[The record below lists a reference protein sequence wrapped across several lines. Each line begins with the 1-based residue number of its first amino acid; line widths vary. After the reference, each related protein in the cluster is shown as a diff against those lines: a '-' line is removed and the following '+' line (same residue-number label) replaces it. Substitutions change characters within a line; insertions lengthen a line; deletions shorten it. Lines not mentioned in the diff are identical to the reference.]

1 MKIDNYKIFLASPGD
16 TLKERKVV
24 EEIVKDLNE
33 SIGSR
38 YNFNIQLLKWETSV
52 YPAFGEDGQDVI
64 NGQIGDDYDIFI
76 GIMWKRFGTPTNRS
90 ESGTKEE
97 FERAYKRFNSG
108 ENLNI
113 MFYFNNE
120 PLPQDFDIEQF
131 TKVKDFKTEIRGLG
145 GLYWGYES
153 RDKFEKTLRNQLTS
167 CVLDLHKK
175 TSFDVKETTISE
187 SNEALQLDPK
197 FSKFLNDIEAVFAH
211 SKIDTI
217 NLEHLYLAPDLKDL
231 NQKHGKSYRVTNL
244 DEILNAIDV
253 EGFKYVLIGNDTS
266 GKTANAKYLFSK
278 YFQFGL
284 TPILIQGSEIN
295 NNIRIDA
302 LKKQIELKSAEQYT
316 RPLKINDDG
325 KSNLVIIIDD
335 FHKATKGKNK
345 YWTTLMGNLESIC
358 PNIIITGN
366 SLMPLETL
374 NGHDPFKKFE
384 LYSILEFGP
393 KLRYKLTEKWYTL
406 GTDEKFIDQN
416 DVRRKIDTAL
426 NHIKTIIGK
435 GYIPSYP
442 FYLLSILQSIESGN
456 TQNQN
461 YSVHGFYYEH
471 LINECFNKAVKDKKE
486 IGLFYNYLTHLCFH
500 LFELRVP
507 ELTME
512 QYAEYHALYCS
523 KFDLSYNSESI
534 LKTLHSAKLI
544 SVNDTIHIKEKYI
557 YYFFVAKFISNNISK
572 EETKSLVSKMSL
584 RIFND
589 EYASIIMFVTH
600 LSKDEFIIQEIIENA
615 KAIFPNT
622 KECQLQE
629 DISSINELIESIPN
643 QVLELMDVNKN
654 RESAVAEEDENERLE
669 NEVEDETTDYSNLG
683 LEDDI
688 ADIDVYARITR
699 AFKTIDLLGQISK
712 KYWGELDGDQ
722 KLELVNTTYNL
733 GLRTLGFYLDLL
745 QKNKDHIIEYVKELI
760 SEKHIK
766 DSFSLKENIE
776 DTARDFIFRMSFLSS
791 FGLTKRVSN
800 SIGYDKLKNS
810 FEKAMESNP
819 VNSVRLIDL
828 SIKLG
833 FSSIKS
839 QVETIKEYEENM
851 TGNKLSFM
859 VLRNLAI
866 DHLHMFDTDYK
877 TRSRLCQILKITE
890 KEQLII
896 DATSK
901 VKKKEILHTTKAKK
915 S

>member
-16 TLKERKVV
+16 TVKERKVV
-24 EEIVKDLNE
+24 EELVKDLNE

-38 YNFNIQLLKWETSV
+38 HNFNIQLLKWENNV
-52 YPAFGEDGQDVI
+52 YPAFGSDGQDVI
-64 NGQIGDDYDIFI
+64 NNQIGDDYDIFI

-97 FERAYKRFNSG
+97 FERAYQRFKDG
-108 ENLNI
+108 DNLNI

-120 PLPQDFDIEQF
+120 PLPQDFDLEQF
-131 TKVKDFKTEIRGLG
+131 SKVKEFKREIGGLG
-145 GLYWGYES
+145 GLHWGYENS
-153 RDKFEKTLRNQLTS
+153 EKFEKTLRNHLTN
-167 CVLDLHKK
+167 CVLDLHKSLS
-175 TSFDVKETTISE
+175 TETTVKTNSE
-187 SNEALQLDPK
+187 SAEALQLKPE
-197 FSKFLNDIEAVFAH
+197 FSNFLNDIEAVFAH
-211 SKIDTI
+211 SIIDTI
-217 NLEHLYLAPDLKDL
+217 NLEHLYLAPDLKNL
-231 NQKHGKSYRVTNL
+231 NQKQGKSYSVTNL
-244 DEILNAIDV
+244 DDISNAIDV
-253 EGFKYVLIGNDTS
+253 EGFKYILIGNDTS
-266 GKTANAKYLFSK
+266 GKTANTKYLFSK
-278 YFQFGL
+278 YFQLGL
-284 TPILIQGSEIN
+284 TPVLIKGSEIN
-295 NNIRIDA
+295 NNIRVDA
-302 LKKQIELKSAEQYT
+302 LKKLIENKSEEQYT
-316 RPLKINDDG
+316 NRLKIDEDN
-325 KSNLVIIIDD
+325 KNSFVIIIDD
-335 FHKATKGKNK
+335 FHKTTKGKNK
-345 YWTTLMGNLESIC
+345 YWTTLTNNLEAIC
-358 PNIIITGN
+358 PNIIATGS

-374 NGHDPFKKFE
+374 NGHDPFKNFD
-384 LYSILEFGP
+384 LFSILEFGP
-393 KLRYKLTEKWYTL
+393 KLRYEITEKWYTL
-406 GTDEKFIDQN
+406 GTDQKFQDQN
-416 DVRRKIDTAL
+416 DIRRKIDSAL
-426 NHIKTIIGK
+426 SHIKTIIGK
-435 GYIPSYP
+435 GYIPSHP

-471 LINECFNKAVKDKKE
+471 LINECFNKAVKDRKE

-500 LFELRVP
+500 LFELRTP
-507 ELTME
+507 ELTKE
-512 QYAEYHALYCS
+512 EFAEYHELYCA
-523 KFDLSYNSESI
+523 KYDLSYNSESI
-534 LKTLHSAKLI
+534 LKTLDSAKLI
-544 SVNDTIHIKEKYI
+544 VVNDTIHIKEKYI

-572 EETKSLVSKMSL
+572 DDTKKLVSKMSL

-600 LSKDEFIIQEIIENA
+600 LSKDEFIIQEIISNA
-615 KAIFPNT
+615 NAIFPNT

-629 DISSINELIESIPN
+629 DIAAINELIESIPD
-643 QVLELMDVNKN
+643 QVIELMDVDKN

-669 NEVEDETTDYSNLG
+669 NEVENETADYSELG

-688 ADIDVYARITR
+688 SDIDVYARITR

-745 QKNKDHIIEYVKELI
+745 QQNKDHIIDYVKELI
-760 SEKHIK
+760 AEKHIK
-766 DSFSLKENIE
+766 DNFSLKENIE

-800 SIGYDKLKNS
+800 SIGYDKLQNS
-810 FEKAMESNP
+810 FEKALDNNP

-828 SIKLG
+828 AIKLS

-839 QVETIKEYEENM
+839 QVDTIKDYEEAM
-851 TGNKLSFM
+851 SKNKLSFM

-877 TRSRLCQILKITE
+877 TRSRLCQILKISE
-890 KEQLII
+890 KEQLVI

-901 VKKKEILHTTKAKK
+901 VKKKEILHTTMAKK